1 MLKAGLYLPSGVGA
15 SPEPCFIDTYED
27 IQSHVGGVFDVVVSD
42 CGGQPDVQF
51 VGYVHDEGLVLN
63 MEMNYLATALFTQEI
78 RGGVVVMWGLNENGY
93 ADGESYDIPE
103 AMMAFLCSDLVEF
116 AADTYNDAVFLDL
129 FLGLAVHEGLAE
141 ADTVSNLKLSLYKAA
156 TLGDYD
162 GLMAFE
168 NDLLAVLTK
177 VRDWV
182 ISEKPANE
190 AAVMVAK
197 LDDLTKNLGDGPLF
211 GKED

>member
-1 MLKAGLYLPSGVGA
+1 MLKAGLYLPCGVGA

-51 VGYVHDEGLVLN
+51 VGYVHDEGLVLGL
-63 MEMNYLATALFTQEI
+63 EMNYLATALFTREI

-93 ADGESYDIPE
+93 ADGESYDIPDD
-103 AMMAFLCSDLVEF
+103 MAKFLCADLVEF
-116 AADTYNDAVFLDL
+116 AAETYNDAVFMDL
-129 FLGLAVHEGLAE
+129 FLGLAVQENLAT
-141 ADTVSNLKLSLYKAA
+141 ADEITELKLNLYKSAS
-156 TLGDYD
+156 LGDYD
-162 GLMAFE
+162 ALVGFE
-168 NDLLAVLTK
+168 NSLLAVLNRL
-177 VRDWV
+177 RDWV
-182 ISEKPANE
+182 VNTKPVQE
-190 AAVMVAK
+190 SAVMVAK